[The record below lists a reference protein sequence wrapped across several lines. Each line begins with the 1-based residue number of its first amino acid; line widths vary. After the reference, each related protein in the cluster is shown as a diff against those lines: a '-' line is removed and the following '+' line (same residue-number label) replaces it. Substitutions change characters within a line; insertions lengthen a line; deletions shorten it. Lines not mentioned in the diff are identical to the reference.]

1 MSLAITHFA
10 LGAGAMVLLLAAFAP
25 SFRHRTTAVVGSGL
39 WALGPDI
46 LYLLPGEGVLA
57 GLRFSA
63 VWNVFWFHH
72 YLDGADPGDSP
83 AFAAGLV
90 VLLVVVLAFC
100 ELLTRTGTAPTAASP
115 VESGH
120 E

>member
-10 LGAGAMVLLLAAFAP
+10 LGAGAMVLLLAALAP
-25 SFRHRTTAVVGSGL
+25 SFRHRTTAIVGSGL

-63 VWNVFWFHH
+63 VWNVFWLHQF
-72 YLDGADPGDSP
+72 LD
-83 AFAAGLV
+83 AAETGRGSRGVAALALGF
-90 VLLVVVLAFC
+90 LLLAAVATDGYAALHDRRR
-100 ELLTRTGTAPTAASP
+100 EAGTGHST
-115 VESGH
+115 
-120 E
+120 